1 MSVDKPLYSVD
12 EEGYAVSNG
21 NDFGDGE
28 DTADAGTFTTAPYD
42 YDLLEA
48 TEVAASVM
56 ASAGATLS
64 F

>member
-1 MSVDKPLYSVD
+1 MSVDKPLYATD
-12 EEGYAVSNG
+12 EGYAVSNG

-28 DTADAGTFTTAPYD
+28 DTADTGTFTTAPYD
-42 YDLLEA
+42 YDMLDA